1 MSAARRSATMRPWS
15 SGVPTTTAGTRRG
28 CAGPTGPTTSCRARR
43 WSANVGGVPPDKDA
57 KPAGISIGTL
67 VISSASAVAAA
78 VIVPLFWERGSLI
91 ATALTPIIVALTS
104 EALNRPAKVI
114 KATTSQRRVRH
125 APADRAVA
133 VGNRTAEPPPPPRD
147 TRWGDEQDP
156 FGLRAGEQPRRR
168 RFPWK
173 LGIVTGLLAAVIG
186 AAVVTAS
193 ELAIFGHSV
202 SHSNRSTSV
211 FGGSSSKTATPTP
224 TATGTATATATEGA
238 TQTPTATATA
248 RATATVTP
256 TATVTAT
263 VTPAPTTQATAP
275 DPNQAT
281 PVPTP

>member
-1 MSAARRSATMRPWS
+1 
-15 SGVPTTTAGTRRG
+15 
-28 CAGPTGPTTSCRARR
+28 
-43 WSANVGGVPPDKDA
+43 VPPAQDE
-57 KPAGISIGTL
+57 KPNGISIATL

-133 VGNRTAEPPPPPRD
+133 VGNRTAEPPSPPRD
-147 TRWGDEQDP
+147 TRWGDERDP
-156 FGLRAGEQPRRR
+156 FGLRADEQPRRR

-173 LGIVTGLLAAVIG
+173 LGIITGLLAAVIG

-202 SHSNRSTSV
+202 SHSNRSTRV
-211 FGGSSSKTATPTP
+211 FGGSSSKTATPTPTP

-238 TQTPTATATA
+238 TQTPTATATP
-248 RATATVTP
+248 RTTATVTP

-263 VTPAPTTQATAP
+263 VTPAPTTQATTP